1 MRFPKS
7 KWFAYTLLIG
17 IIPMLTRLL
26 VWATTTSGHIEPIAS
41 ADLIALGLVLH
52 TSTINE
58 IARLPSRERDWK
70 TLHIGMAILLIAMYI
85 ALYTLSLIGDNL
97 EGIVSRSALLTSS
110 LIVAGCS
117 AYVSALGLNRLA
129 K

>member
-17 IIPMLTRLL
+17 IIPMLARLL

-58 IARLPSRERDWK
+58 IARLPERRRNWK
-70 TLHIGMAILLIAMYI
+70 TLHIGMAILLIAMYG
-85 ALYTLSLIGDNL
+85 ALYTLALIGDNL

-117 AYVSALGLNRLA
+117 AYVSTLALSQLT